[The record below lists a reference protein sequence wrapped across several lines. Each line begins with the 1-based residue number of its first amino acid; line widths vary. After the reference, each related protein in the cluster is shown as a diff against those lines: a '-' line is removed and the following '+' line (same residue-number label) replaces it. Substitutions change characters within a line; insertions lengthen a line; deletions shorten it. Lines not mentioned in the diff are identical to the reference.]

1 MKTSIRTR
9 LSISHLGVLLVGIV
23 LAGFLVWMA
32 VEQVYLA
39 TQRDNLLA
47 QARLTAAALQG
58 SPLIIPESESYSQT
72 TNLAPG
78 IHTRLL
84 DESGAVIIGVPFP
97 DGEDP
102 VQVPS
107 WEDPGFVASE
117 DLLKRSEI
125 QAALA
130 GLAETAIRQP
140 VSGSDRRVLYAAAP
154 VLDEL
159 GNVTSLVYLA
169 TPLPRN
175 GLPDDLARQL
185 AAGVIG
191 GVVLAGIIGL
201 LLARRISQPLEE
213 LDQAAAAISRGDL
226 SQRIFREVG
235 IKELDNLSSSF
246 NAMRSNLKNS
256 IQAKN
261 SFIADVT
268 HELRTPLTVIK
279 GSVDTL
285 EDGALD
291 DLDGRDQ
298 LLSSLGNE
306 TNRLIRLVN
315 NLLTLTRA
323 DADALQLKPH
333 TFDLRDLVNERC
345 QGLIPI
351 AAPEQVTLVPIPPG
365 SDQELPPLV
374 FADRDRIS
382 QVIDNILDNAIRY
395 APAGTEIKTAL
406 QFFPGA
412 VQCTI
417 TDQGP
422 GIAAEHLPFIFERFY
437 RVDPARD
444 RETGGAGLGL
454 AIARSLIEVQGGK
467 IEAVCPS
474 SGGTA
479 ISFLIPAGPPGP
491 KTG

>member
-185 AAGVIG
+185 AAGVVG

-213 LDQAAAAISRGDL
+213 LDQAAVR
-226 SQRIFREVG
+226 
-235 IKELDNLSSSF
+235 NLSG
-246 NAMRSNLKNS
+246 R
-256 IQAKN
+256 
-261 SFIADVT
+261 
-268 HELRTPLTVIK
+268 PLPK
-279 GSVDTL
+279 
-285 EDGALD
+285 
-291 DLDGRDQ
+291 DLPGGWNQ
-298 LLSSLGNE
+298 
-306 TNRLIRLVN
+306 
-315 NLLTLTRA
+315 RA
-323 DADALQLKPH
+323 
-333 TFDLRDLVNERC
+333 
-345 QGLIPI
+345 
-351 AAPEQVTLVPIPPG
+351 
-365 SDQELPPLV
+365 
-374 FADRDRIS
+374 
-382 QVIDNILDNAIRY
+382 
-395 APAGTEIKTAL
+395 
-406 QFFPGA
+406 
-412 VQCTI
+412 
-417 TDQGP
+417 
-422 GIAAEHLPFIFERFY
+422 
-437 RVDPARD
+437 
-444 RETGGAGLGL
+444 
-454 AIARSLIEVQGGK
+454 
-467 IEAVCPS
+467 
-474 SGGTA
+474 
-479 ISFLIPAGPPGP
+479 
-491 KTG
+491 